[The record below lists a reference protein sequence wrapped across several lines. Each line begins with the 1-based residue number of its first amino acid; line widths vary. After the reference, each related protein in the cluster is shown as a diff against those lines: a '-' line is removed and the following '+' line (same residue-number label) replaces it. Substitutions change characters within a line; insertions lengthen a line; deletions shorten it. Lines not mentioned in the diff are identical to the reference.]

1 MKQGRLILE
10 NGWVVH
16 GESIGA
22 EGRVA
27 GRLVAHTD
35 MTGYQEL
42 LADPAC
48 RGQICCMTYPLVG
61 NVGVSVGSGEA
72 TSIQASGVL
81 FREAQSTYSNYLGEQ
96 PLTEWIRTSETVA
109 LSGVDTR
116 EVMAQ
121 LRRNGGMNAVI
132 TTYETDTSDEMA
144 AWAREAQPGELPG
157 TAAATPPRILEPCG
171 EHRFDVHV
179 LDLGMPDGFCDA
191 LRERG
196 CRTTVW
202 SDRIDLTKI
211 LADQPDGIVLSPG
224 PSGSPQSAKH
234 LAEAIKEGAG
244 QVPVLGLGSGF
255 LALAMAFGWEPKPMR
270 HGHHGANHPVREIET
285 GRTYITKQNH
295 WIGLPKD
302 DALPDTGQVVSMRNV
317 NDGSVEGIRFSPVT
331 AGYQFVPDSH
341 AQSFGTG
348 HLWDSFLADMKRST

>member
-10 NGWVVH
+10 NGWVVS

-42 LADPAC
+42 LADPTC
-48 RGQICCMTYPLVG
+48 RGQISCMTYPLVG
-61 NVGVSVGSGEA
+61 NVGVRVGSGEGY
-72 TSIQASGVL
+72 SIQASGVV
-81 FREAQSTYSNYLGEQ
+81 FREAQATFSNYLGEQ
-96 PLTEWIRTSETVA
+96 PLTEWIRASETVA

-132 TTYETDTSDEMA
+132 TTYETDNADEMA
-144 AWAREAQPGELPG
+144 AWARQALPEDLAG
-157 TAAATPPRILEPCG
+157 ARSVPPVRILEPIG
-171 EHRFDVHV
+171 EQQFDVHV

-202 SDRIDLTKI
+202 PEMTDPTQI
-211 LADQPDGIVLSPG
+211 LAERPDGIVLSPG
-224 PSGSPQSAKH
+224 PSGCTETAARLVKAVEEKGSLIP
-234 LAEAIKEGAG
+234 L
-244 QVPVLGLGSGF
+244 LGLGSGF
-255 LALAMAFGWEPKPMR
+255 LALAEANGWEPKPMH
-270 HGHHGANHPVREIET
+270 HGHHGANHPVRDIET

-295 WIGLPKD
+295 WIGLTE
-302 DALPDTGQVVSMRNV
+302 DAVLPDASQVVIMRNV
-317 NDGSVEGIRFSPVT
+317 NDGSVEGIRFSAVT

-341 AQSFGTG
+341 TQSFGTG
-348 HLWDSFLADMKRST
+348 HLWDSFLAVMKRSM